1 VAYERRHGGGAVP
14 LPMPPIGGV
23 GPGKPLPPPDAPYTA
38 LVGTPEAQLE
48 AQMRA
53 RGFVQ
58 LSKSGKGRDHGAVWK
73 NLSGTAQCVESAA
86 RDGVV
91 VSFGEPSEF
100 VCR

>member
-1 VAYERRHGGGAVP
+1 
-14 LPMPPIGGV
+14 
-23 GPGKPLPPPDAPYTA
+23 
-38 LVGTPEAQLE
+38 
-48 AQMRA
+48 
-53 RGFVQ
+53 
-58 LSKSGKGRDHGAVWK
+58 VWK